1 MHDDQVKGDILIV
14 DDSQPTQHVLSRL
27 LTEQGYA
34 VRSASDGPTALRV
47 AEAQPPDLI
56 LLDVRMPGMDGYEVC
71 QQLKSADQTRDIP
84 VIFISAL
91 GLVEDKVKGFEAG
104 GEDFV
109 TKPLQGEEILA
120 RLKTHLALRNAQKS
134 LEEKN
139 AQLQREIAERV
150 QAEEALRRYTERL
163 GVLREIDQGILAAQ
177 SPESI
182 AQAAVTRIR
191 QLIPCRRASVGLF
204 DFASNEMLTLAVDA
218 DTKSRQ
224 EENTRYQLDPLEDQV
239 KHLRQ
244 GQVVVWRQAQSRGSN
259 IQNTSAAKGLGS
271 FVSVALISQNEL
283 IGALNLGFEASKPRF
298 TQEHRAI
305 ARQVADQLAIAI
317 QQARLYEQVQRR
329 VDELVFLEHVG
340 RTVTSSL
347 DLEQILAT
355 VMEKT
360 ALVLKAEA
368 CSILLLDK
376 ESKELVFRAA
386 AGPRSDKVKG
396 LRMPLGQGIAGQV
409 IQQGRPLLAHNVKD
423 DPHFYPDI
431 DASTGFITR
440 SVLAVPLEVKEKAIG
455 VIEAMNKAT
464 GNFGQTDVK
473 LLSSIARWAA
483 IAIENVQLMEQ
494 ASETQIL
501 RELDRLQSELIANV
515 SHELRT
521 PLGLIKIFATSLQ
534 REETSFD
541 REIRQ
546 RFLHGIEDETD
557 KLEEIVD
564 NLLDLG
570 RLDSERLRLDKQPTD
585 LGELAERVLETM
597 RAQFVGHRFMYD
609 FPPAPLVA
617 RVDAQRVEQVLRNFL
632 TNAIKYS
639 PVGGAI
645 AVQGYQDEGEVLI
658 SVSDEGIGIPSQEQ
672 EKIFERFYRVDNKVT
687 RRVRGAGLGLSVC
700 QGIIE
705 AHEGRIWF
713 ESTPGAGSTFYCL
726 LPVGDQ
732 ENKPQIAQK
741 KT

>member
-27 LTEQGYA
+27 LTEQGYT

-47 AEAQPPDLI
+47 AEAEPPDLI

-218 DTKSRQ
+218 DIKSRQ
-224 EENTRYQLDPLEDQV
+224 EENTRYRLDPLEDQV
-239 KHLRQ
+239 KRLRQ

-259 IQNTSAAKGLGS
+259 IQSTSVAEGLGS

-501 RELDRLQSELIANV
+501 RELDRLRSELIANV

-585 LGELAERVLETM
+585 LGELAERVLQAM
-597 RAQFVGHRFMYD
+597 RAQFTGHRFVYD
-609 FPPAPLVA
+609 LPPTPLVA

>member
-329 VDELVFLEHVG
+329 VDELIFLEQVG

-501 RELDRLQSELIANV
+501 RELDRLRSELIANV

>member
-204 DFASNEMLTLAVDA
+204 DFAANEMLTLAVDA

-259 IQNTSAAKGLGS
+259 IQNTSVAKGLGS

-317 QQARLYEQVQRR
+317 QQARLYEQVQHR
-329 VDELVFLEHVG
+329 VDELIFLEQVG

-501 RELDRLQSELIANV
+501 RELDRLRSELIANV